1 MRGGQ
6 GKVKKTPAEIPELKP
21 NEVLVKIT
29 HSGLCGTDLFF
40 TDAGCALGHEGVGVV
55 EKVGSAVTIHNVGDR
70 VGGGYLRS
78 VSLPP
83 PRGHQS

>member
-1 MRGGQ
+1 MAQAFVFRGAE
-6 GKVKKTPAEIPELKP
+6 GKVKKSSAEIPELKA

-40 TDAGCALGHEGVGVV
+40 TGAGCALGHEGVGTV
-55 EKVGSAVTIHNVGDR
+55 ENVGSAVTIHNVGDR

-78 VSLPP
+78 VCGP
-83 PRGHQS
+83 